1 MAKLTKSGGT
11 TPTERHLAKLCEKT
25 FLRLWSYPNLYR
37 DQGGGKELC
46 DLLIVSGDH
55 IIIFSDKSCTFQN
68 TGDIVRD
75 WQRWFRRSVL
85 ESAKQIYGAERWIRN
100 YPDLIFLDPKCENR
114 LPIELPSSDSARFH
128 RIIVARG
135 AGKRCSEFF
144 GGDTG
149 SLMVRNDIV
158 GSDHIDPNVGSR
170 DIFTI
175 GQVDPEKGFVHVL
188 DDENLDILLNELDTV
203 SDFVG
208 YLTKKEELFAS
219 DKTVQAT
226 GEEDLLA
233 YYLTHINSD
242 GEHDFVFPSDFD
254 LVVMDHCYAEMPKD
268 DQYIEKKRAD
278 EVSYM
283 WDRLIEH
290 TSKHISEGTLSAG
303 NEYDVSYHERGL
315 RILASENRLA
325 RRGLA
330 NALGDLIFST
340 PMKKT
345 KARVVVTE
353 DKSGTGYCFLVCAKK
368 SEQDYEEYREFR
380 AGLLQC
386 YCRVMKV
393 KYPQLE
399 HIVGIATE
407 SGHVKGRSED
417 LVYLDGTEWSDD
429 DQAQAIELQ
438 KKLGILKSPE
448 VFHVH
453 DTEYPELDN
462 KAPQPAPTRHLN
474 RQQRRAN
481 RAKRNRKKK

>member
-1 MAKLTKSGGT
+1 MAKLRKSGGT
-11 TPTERHLAKLCEKT
+11 TPTERHLAKLCERT

-46 DLLIVSGDH
+46 DLLVVSGDH
-55 IIIFSDKSCTFQN
+55 IIIFSDKSCVFPN

-75 WQRWFRRSVL
+75 WQRWFRRSIWGA
-85 ESAKQIYGAERWIRN
+85 AKQIYGAERWIRN
-100 YPDLIFLDPKCENR
+100 HPDRIFLDPKCENR
-114 LPIELPSSDSARFH
+114 LPIELPPPATARFH
-128 RIIVARG
+128 RVVVARG

-149 SLMVRNDIV
+149 SLMVQSDCV
-158 GSDHIDPNVGSR
+158 GRDHIGPSMDPLGV
-170 DIFTI
+170 FTI

-188 DDENLDILLNELDTV
+188 DDVNLDILLNELNTV

-219 DKTVQAT
+219 DKTARAT

-233 YYLTHINSD
+233 YYLTHLNSD
-242 GEHDFVFPSDFD
+242 GEHDFVFPSDLDFVVFD
-254 LVVMDHCYAEMPKD
+254 HLYEGMPKN
-268 DQYIEKKRAD
+268 DQYVAKKRAD

-290 TSKHISEGTLSAG
+290 TSKHISEGTLAAG
-303 NEYDVSYHERGL
+303 NEYDIGHHERGL
-315 RILASENRLA
+315 RILAGENRLA

-330 NALGDLIFST
+330 RALGDLIHTT
-340 PMKKT
+340 PTDKD

-353 DKSGTGYCFLVCAKK
+353 DKSGTGYCFLACAKK

-393 KYPQLE
+393 KFPQLE

-407 SGHVKGRSED
+407 PGRVKGRSED
-417 LVYLDGTEWSDD
+417 LLYLDGTEWSDD
-429 DQAQAIELQ
+429 DQAEAIDLQ
-438 KKLGILKSPE
+438 KKLGILQSPE

-462 KAPQPAPTRHLN
+462 KAPQPAPTQRLN

-481 RAKRNRKKK
+481 RAKRGKKKK